1 MHSQQAKVPCLMIP
15 IGGIQM
21 VQARPRSHPTTP
33 SSPTSPPSE
42 GPSLARFDS
51 HWGGTPRTQR
61 LRAAGDLWP
70 EQQAAGTSHPGS
82 HPKLESETTDLKQY
96 GSFPG
101 SSHSHSSDTET
112 PHFPDRSSSSRA
124 AFSQAAPRP
133 SRVSRRQLQGEE
145 PRSAGAH
152 MEQRTPGTSKDP
164 RT

>member
-51 HWGGTPRTQR
+51 HLGETPRTQR
-61 LRAAGDLWP
+61 LRTARDHWP
-70 EQQAAGTSHPGS
+70 EQQAAGTSQPGLG
-82 HPKLESETTDLKQY
+82 PKLESETTDLKQY
-96 GSFPG
+96 GSSPG
-101 SSHSHSSDTET
+101 SSHTHSSDTET
-112 PHFPDRSSSSRA
+112 PRFPDRGSSLRA

-133 SRVSRRQLQGEE
+133 SRASGRQPQGEE
-145 PRSAGAH
+145 PCSADAQAERGA
-152 MEQRTPGTSKDP
+152 PGISKDH